1 MKKYGIIYLSL
12 FTILF
17 GQSNIQKVKDD
28 LLSLEPKN
36 PKSIIQLNQE
46 PIVQNSSSIF
56 WVEPRIRNGYNSP
69 ISLISERLNNN
80 DWCGT
85 MPWWEERNSNQ
96 RSCDFHGITDDPTVR
111 DTYIPND
118 NTETIILRLFIHSF
132 ADDNGNN
139 PTTTLAD
146 AEAQLLSLN
155 DVYSSYNIQFNAWF
169 QIHSSSQFQSLTSAQ
184 WSSGEIK
191 ETYAMDPAL
200 YHNVYVADSD
210 SDWGILGVST
220 FPWDSEALTVY
231 GGTFIDKDWF
241 GGPRT
246 FNGTDNTP
254 NHTATHELGHALGLW
269 HTHHGVHEVVE
280 CSSCYEGA
288 DGYTYADGDS
298 ANVVGDLCSDTKATP
313 LNYTCVDP
321 DSADCQGNDFANTN
335 VENFMGYAD
344 DDCYNTN
351 NNGFSNQQSGRMHGW
366 VTDKYEGIIVN
377 SEEMTLLSAGFEDGL
392 PNDWTVIDN
401 DDDGYIWSV
410 YPESA
415 NPGYDMAHYGD
426 KGAIV
431 RYNASGNDDWI
442 ITPLIN
448 LPENIQTVTFS
459 FWAKSHSSTWLE
471 DFNVKLSTNS
481 NSISD
486 FTVLLGSET
495 NVSNN
500 WTQYSY
506 DISSYIGDSIYLA
519 LQCVSVNDFYLF
531 ADDFLVSASL
541 NTLPL
546 DAEFSASSTIGTNP
560 ITIDFTDLSSGNPT
574 SWSWSFGDGG
584 SSSFQ
589 NPTHTFQDAGS
600 YTVSLVVS
608 DGTDSSTETKTDY
621 INVTEP
627 GADTLLLE
635 SFEVS
640 LPSDWTVIDNDAD
653 GNQWGRFTDDAH
665 DGSISMGVHWNSSG
679 NDDWLIT
686 PQLILTSN
694 SAVSFSFWARSL
706 NATYLEDFN
715 VKISTSGNDVSDFT
729 IAIDTVVSTP
739 YAWTEYSYDL
749 SAYAG
754 QDIYLAV
761 QCVSYDDFYLFVD
774 DFELVTDPLD
784 VTYVPDD
791 NFEQALIDLGYDNVL
806 DNYVLTA
813 NISSVASLDVD
824 SLSISDLTGIEGFTA
839 LTHLRCTNNQLIT
852 LDVSSNTALTSLS
865 CHSNQ
870 LITLDVSSNTA
881 LTKLHCGYNQL
892 TSLDMSSNTVLDT
905 LHCVNNQLTSLD
917 VSNNND
923 LTLLRC
929 QNNQITTIDVSGAI
943 ALNTLHCQNN
953 QLTTLDVST
962 NTALTYLQCKDNQ
975 ITTIDVS
982 GAIALNTLHCHNN
995 QITALDVSN
1004 NTELYKLTCHNNQ
1017 LTILDVINNTD
1028 LGVLKFGN
1036 NQLTS
1041 LDVSNNTAL
1050 TLLNC
1055 NENQL
1060 TSLDVS
1066 SNTAL
1071 TSLQCYDNQ
1080 LNYLNMRNGVTDA
1093 LTTFDATNN
1102 DSLECIETLNPT
1114 YATENWTYENGNID
1128 EGVTF
1133 TVNCTPFFGPIWHV
1147 ATTGSNEEGNGSED
1161 FPFATIQ
1168 AGIDAVSDG
1177 DTVLVAA
1184 GTYVENIEY
1193 LNDDLI
1199 SFTLM
1204 SVSGPDST
1212 IINNTDFRLD
1222 INDLIIDG
1230 FTINSRI
1237 YITPIPPGT
1246 DPGDESSNLQIRNI
1260 IAYDESDEFSR
1271 LLIIEDVNDI
1281 SLENIYTN
1289 KFIRAEALSDVNI
1302 KHYHYTGRPNVPG
1315 DRALLLIG
1323 DEFEPTTLTID
1334 SSLFTDCYFYAIIT
1348 GHFDTVNISNSTFSA
1363 NANIRF
1369 QNVENATI
1377 RNSIIWYSAITDL
1390 GNLNLIDINYTN
1402 IFGGIDS
1409 LQVEDATINW
1419 GADNIDQDPLFC
1431 NPDSGDYTLAENSP
1445 CVGTGENGANMGA
1458 FGVGCDPYNF
1468 SPTDFSLIEPSNNS
1482 EIIID
1487 ASNVDNGSIMFSW
1500 DESTDANGDLLMYL
1514 MRATSNE
1521 IGNHGIDTSSTSFSV
1536 SYTDMIEDM
1545 TENNATVATIEWTVH
1560 VTDGIDTVEAEN
1572 APFTISI
1579 DGSYAMNSFAET
1591 LIPEV
1596 FVLHQNYPN
1605 PFNPV
1610 TILRYDLP
1618 ENSIVNI
1625 TIYDMMGREV
1635 KTLVNQTQ
1643 DAGYRSVV
1651 WDATNDYGKPVSA
1664 GIYLYQIQAGEYIQ
1678 TKKMV
1683 LLK

>member
-155 DVYSSYNIQFNAWF
+155 DVFSSYNIQFNAWF

-541 NTLPL
+541 NPLPL
-546 DAEFSASSTIGTNP
+546 DAEFSASSTSGTSP
-560 ITIDFTDLSSGNPT
+560 MTIDFTDLSSGSPT
-574 SWSWSFGDGG
+574 SWSWLFGDGG
-584 SSSFQ
+584 SSSLQ
-589 NPTHTFQDAGS
+589 SPTHTFQNAGS
-600 YTVSLVVS
+600 YTISLVVS
-608 DGTDSSTETKTDY
+608 DGTDSSTESKTDY

-640 LPSDWTVIDNDAD
+640 LPNDWTVIDNDAD

-686 PQLILTSN
+686 PQLSLTSN
-694 SAVSFSFWARSL
+694 SAVSFSFWGRSF

-729 IAIDTVVSTP
+729 VAIDTVVSTP

-754 QDIYLAV
+754 QDI
-761 QCVSYDDFYLFVD
+761 
-774 DFELVTDPLD
+774 T
-784 VTYVPDD
+784 
-791 NFEQALIDLGYDNVL
+791 
-806 DNYVLTA
+806 
-813 NISSVASLDVD
+813 
-824 SLSISDLTGIEGFTA
+824 
-839 LTHLRCTNNQLIT
+839 
-852 LDVSSNTALTSLS
+852 
-865 CHSNQ
+865 
-870 LITLDVSSNTA
+870 
-881 LTKLHCGYNQL
+881 
-892 TSLDMSSNTVLDT
+892 
-905 LHCVNNQLTSLD
+905 
-917 VSNNND
+917 
-923 LTLLRC
+923 
-929 QNNQITTIDVSGAI
+929 
-943 ALNTLHCQNN
+943 
-953 QLTTLDVST
+953 
-962 NTALTYLQCKDNQ
+962 
-975 ITTIDVS
+975 
-982 GAIALNTLHCHNN
+982 
-995 QITALDVSN
+995 
-1004 NTELYKLTCHNNQ
+1004 
-1017 LTILDVINNTD
+1017 
-1028 LGVLKFGN
+1028 
-1036 NQLTS
+1036 
-1041 LDVSNNTAL
+1041 
-1050 TLLNC
+1050 
-1055 NENQL
+1055 
-1060 TSLDVS
+1060 
-1066 SNTAL
+1066 
-1071 TSLQCYDNQ
+1071 
-1080 LNYLNMRNGVTDA
+1080 
-1093 LTTFDATNN
+1093 
-1102 DSLECIETLNPT
+1102 
-1114 YATENWTYENGNID
+1114 
-1128 EGVTF
+1128 
-1133 TVNCTPFFGPIWHV
+1133 
-1147 ATTGSNEEGNGSED
+1147 
-1161 FPFATIQ
+1161 
-1168 AGIDAVSDG
+1168 
-1177 DTVLVAA
+1177 
-1184 GTYVENIEY
+1184 
-1193 LNDDLI
+1193 
-1199 SFTLM
+1199 
-1204 SVSGPDST
+1204 
-1212 IINNTDFRLD
+1212 
-1222 INDLIIDG
+1222 
-1230 FTINSRI
+1230 
-1237 YITPIPPGT
+1237 
-1246 DPGDESSNLQIRNI
+1246 
-1260 IAYDESDEFSR
+1260 
-1271 LLIIEDVNDI
+1271 
-1281 SLENIYTN
+1281 
-1289 KFIRAEALSDVNI
+1289 
-1302 KHYHYTGRPNVPG
+1302 
-1315 DRALLLIG
+1315 
-1323 DEFEPTTLTID
+1323 
-1334 SSLFTDCYFYAIIT
+1334 
-1348 GHFDTVNISNSTFSA
+1348 
-1363 NANIRF
+1363 
-1369 QNVENATI
+1369 
-1377 RNSIIWYSAITDL
+1377 
-1390 GNLNLIDINYTN
+1390 
-1402 IFGGIDS
+1402 
-1409 LQVEDATINW
+1409 
-1419 GADNIDQDPLFC
+1419 
-1431 NPDSGDYTLAENSP
+1431 
-1445 CVGTGENGANMGA
+1445 
-1458 FGVGCDPYNF
+1458 
-1468 SPTDFSLIEPSNNS
+1468 
-1482 EIIID
+1482 
-1487 ASNVDNGSIMFSW
+1487 
-1500 DESTDANGDLLMYL
+1500 
-1514 MRATSNE
+1514 
-1521 IGNHGIDTSSTSFSV
+1521 
-1536 SYTDMIEDM
+1536 
-1545 TENNATVATIEWTVH
+1545 
-1560 VTDGIDTVEAEN
+1560 
-1572 APFTISI
+1572 
-1579 DGSYAMNSFAET
+1579 
-1591 LIPEV
+1591 
-1596 FVLHQNYPN
+1596 
-1605 PFNPV
+1605 
-1610 TILRYDLP
+1610 
-1618 ENSIVNI
+1618 
-1625 TIYDMMGREV
+1625 
-1635 KTLVNQTQ
+1635 
-1643 DAGYRSVV
+1643 
-1651 WDATNDYGKPVSA
+1651 
-1664 GIYLYQIQAGEYIQ
+1664 
-1678 TKKMV
+1678 
-1683 LLK
+1683 